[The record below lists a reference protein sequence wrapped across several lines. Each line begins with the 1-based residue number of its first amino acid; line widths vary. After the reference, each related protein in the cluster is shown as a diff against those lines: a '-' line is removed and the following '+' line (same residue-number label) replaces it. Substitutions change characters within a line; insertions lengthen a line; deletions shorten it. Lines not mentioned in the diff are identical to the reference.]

1 MSISERM
8 KRFGWWKVVDAKVAE
23 ITDIQ
28 IPSIQSSR
36 ALLLVLMSVLTGGCA
51 VPREHP
57 VDHGTL
63 RGGLDAESS
72 AQLDSLVRDVCGKTV
87 VMLGEEPHHAGGH
100 TLEIKSA
107 LVQRLIE
114 RCGFNA
120 IYFESGVYEFA
131 DLDRRL
137 AAGTSAPEQVADAI
151 GGLWSVSSAID
162 LLVGYLYSQATA
174 GKIRLA
180 GLDPQLGSATSGYEK
195 AALVD
200 DLMQGLNE
208 PRRST
213 CAEVISRRT
222 NGRYDS
228 EHPDDAAERERLVEC
243 FREAGDAAQPDSVV
257 FVLARTT
264 QAILTNPPAG
274 GPGWEARERQMAH
287 LFRWHQR
294 QSPGA
299 SRAIVWTANVH
310 AARYAENVSG
320 PVRPF
325 GDELQA
331 EYGHRLASIAFT
343 AMGGAYGRGDSTPIA
358 AGPESLEA
366 RVLAGGAQP
375 LRYLPKAALA
385 ELGLVDALLLNYA
398 KTRRADWSLL
408 FDGAVVLRE
417 EKPLHQDRPASPRFV
432 PVGGDRPGR

>member
-1 MSISERM
+1 M
-8 KRFGWWKVVDAKVAE
+8 
-23 ITDIQ
+23 IQ
-28 IPSIQSSR
+28 SPAIQSSR
-36 ALLLVLMSVLTGGCA
+36 ALFLVLVSVLTGGCA
-51 VPREHP
+51 VPREPP
-57 VDHGTL
+57 VNQGTL
-63 RGGLDAESS
+63 PGGLDAESS
-72 AQLDSLVRDVCGKTV
+72 AQLDSLVRDVCGKSV
-87 VMLGEEPHHAGGH
+87 VMLGEEPHHGGGH
-100 TLEIKSA
+100 TLEIKSE

-120 IYFESGVYEFA
+120 IYFESGVYEFT
-131 DLDRRL
+131 DLHRRL

-151 GGLWSVSSAID
+151 GGLWGVSSAID
-162 LLVGYLYSQATA
+162 PLVGYLYAQASA
-174 GKIRLA
+174 GRIRLA
-180 GLDPQLGSATSGYEK
+180 GLDAQLGSATSGYEK
-195 AALVD
+195 GALAG

-213 CAEVISRRT
+213 CAEVVSRRT
-222 NGRYDS
+222 NGRYDT
-228 EHPDDAAERERLVEC
+228 EHPDDAAERDRLVEC
-243 FREAGDAAQPDSVV
+243 FREAGDAARPDSV
-257 FVLARTT
+257 FSVLARTT
-264 QAILTNPPAG
+264 QAILTNPPRG
-274 GPGWEARERQMAH
+274 GPGWETRERQMAH

-310 AARYAENVSG
+310 AARYSESVSG

-331 EYGHRLASIAFT
+331 EYGDRLAIIAFT
-343 AMGGAYGRGDSTPIA
+343 ALGGAYGRRGATPIA

-366 RVLAGGAQP
+366 RALAGGAKP

-385 ELGLVDALLLNYA
+385 ELGVVDALLLNYD

-417 EKPLHQDRPASPRFV
+417 EKPLHQDRPPSPRFV
-432 PVGGDRPGR
+432 PVGGERPGR

>member
-1 MSISERM
+1 M
-8 KRFGWWKVVDAKVAE
+8 
-23 ITDIQ
+23 IQ

-36 ALLLVLMSVLTGGCA
+36 ALVLVLLSVLTGGCA
-51 VPREHP
+51 VPRGHP
-57 VDHGTL
+57 VNQQTL
-63 RGGLDAESS
+63 RSGLDAESS
-72 AQLDSLVRDVCGKTV
+72 VEVDSLVRDVCGKTV
-87 VMLGEEPHHAGGH
+87 VLLGEEPHHGGGH
-100 TLEIKSA
+100 TLEIKSE

-120 IYFESGVYEFA
+120 VYFESGVYEFA

-162 LLVGYLYSQATA
+162 PLVGYLYAQASA
-174 GKIRLA
+174 GRIRLA
-180 GLDPQLGSATSGYEK
+180 GLDPQLASATSGYEK
-195 AALVD
+195 GALAD

-222 NGRYDS
+222 NWRYDT
-228 EHPDDAAERERLVEC
+228 EHPDDAAERDRLVEC
-243 FREAGDAAQPDSVV
+243 FREAGDAAQPDSV
-257 FVLARTT
+257 FSVLARAT
-264 QAILTNPPAG
+264 QAILTNPPGG
-274 GPGWEARERQMAH
+274 GPGWETRERQMAH

-310 AARYAENVSG
+310 AARYSESVSG
-320 PVRPF
+320 AVRPF

-331 EYGHRLASIAFT
+331 EYGDRLSSIAFT
-343 AMGGAYGRGDSTPIA
+343 ALGGAYGRRDSTPIA

-366 RVLAGGAQP
+366 RVLADGAKP

-385 ELGLVDALLLNYA
+385 ELGVVDALLLNYD

-417 EKPLHQDRPASPRFV
+417 EKPLSQDRPPSPRFV
-432 PVGGDRPGR
+432 PVGGERPGR